1 MKFFTS
7 KNLKAIEKEL
17 MEANPIMTKVIEEYK
32 RFTSDDKLMRAYDAR
47 DAFLLGQ
54 KMMLN
59 REREEGFEEG
69 MERGIKKGMEKG
81 MKKGKLEGIK
91 NEKYSIAKNLKK
103 SGLDIKF
110 ISENTGL
117 SIEEVEK
124 L

>member
-1 MKFFTS
+1 MIFFTS
-7 KNLKAIEKEL
+7 KNLKSIEKEL

-32 RFTSDDKLMRAYDAR
+32 RFTSDEKLMRAYDAR

-59 REREEGFEEG
+59 REREEE
-69 MERGIKKGMEKG
+69 KK
-81 MKKGKLEGIK
+81 
-91 NEKYSIAKNLKK
+91 YIAKNLKNA
-103 SGLDIKF
+103 GLDIKF